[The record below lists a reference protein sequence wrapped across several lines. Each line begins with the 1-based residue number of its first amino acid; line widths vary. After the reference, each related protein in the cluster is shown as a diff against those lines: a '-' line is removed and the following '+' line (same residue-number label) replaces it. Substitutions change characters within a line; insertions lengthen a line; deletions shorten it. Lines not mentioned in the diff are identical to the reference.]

1 MYYLKNCEL
10 DVQTVALSN
19 AVEVLQWKRDF
30 AASSLVSV
38 EKEGSNLLPVS
49 WLVSFDFSKSTNRN
63 LNSSANADRLDR
75 IACEVFK
82 P

>member
-38 EKEGSNLLPVS
+38 EKQGSNLLPVS
-49 WLVSFDFSKSTNRN
+49 
-63 LNSSANADRLDR
+63 
-75 IACEVFK
+75 
-82 P
+82 